1 MPRTIAPTMSAVVY
15 TRYGPP
21 DVLDVVEVP
30 RPQPRDGEVLV
41 RVRASTVSA
50 AMSAARRADPAFAR
64 LAFGLVRPK
73 HRVLGDVAAGTLESG
88 ERVVL
93 TTGTRLGAHAEYVVA
108 PRSSIVPLP
117 DEVSFEHAAA
127 VAEGGLTALP
137 FLRDH
142 GRVRTGTRLLVIG
155 AAGGVGSAA
164 VQLGKHLGAHVTGLC
179 GPPNV
184 ELVRGIGADDVIDR
198 STTDAT
204 AARSAYDVV
213 FDAAG
218 VASFGAYRH
227 ALAVGGVY
235 MTTVPSLA
243 VLAQMAWTRVL
254 GKRRAVVAFTGLRP
268 TAERVADLATLVGL
282 VHAGAVRPVIDASF
296 PLARAREAH
305 ALTDTG
311 HKRGEVVLTM
321 P

>member
-1 MPRTIAPTMSAVVY
+1 MPGTVAQMSAVVY
-15 TRYGPP
+15 TRYGSP
-21 DVLDVVEVP
+21 DVLDLVEVP
-30 RPQPRDGEVLV
+30 RPQPRDGEALV

-73 HRVLGDVAAGTLESG
+73 HQVLGDVAAGTLASG

-108 PRSSIVPLP
+108 PRSSLVPLP
-117 DEVSFEHAAA
+117 DAVTFEHAAA
-127 VAEGGLTALP
+127 IAEGGLTALP

-142 GRVRTGTRLLVIG
+142 GRVRAGTRLLVIG

-164 VQLGKHLGAHVTGLC
+164 VQLGRHLGAHVTGVC
-179 GPPNV
+179 GPGNV
-184 ELVRGIGADDVIDR
+184 ALVRDIGADEVIDR
-198 STTDAT
+198 STTDAA
-204 AARSAYDVV
+204 AARDAFDVV

-218 VASFGAYRH
+218 VGSFGRYRR
-227 ALAVGGVY
+227 ALVDGGVY
-235 MTTVPSLA
+235 MTTVPSLS
-243 VLAQMAWTRVL
+243 VLAQMAWTRAF
-254 GKRRAVVAFTGLRP
+254 GDRRAVVAFTGLRP
-268 TAERVADLATLVGL
+268 TADRVADLATLVGL
-282 VHAGAVRPVIDASF
+282 VESGAVRPVVDATF

-311 HKRGEVVLTM
+311 HKRGEVLLAM